1 MNIPGVSAATNYAA
15 VQSSR
20 LTQLSSGSTA
30 VKQEGTDFYSMQK
43 NLITKSLCASDNDYT
58 KEDAIMKQWN
68 KQGSFNLYDY
78 MNGGKV
84 NLQDPN
90 PSAEVLQEFEKQLQA
105 SGVQK
110 EVDWSGLMFDL
121 RGIGFD
127 ADAAAYT
134 IGADNFSRK
143 VDYLASRYVAVEDK
157 IKSTTTGDTQAE
169 QLKKLDE
176 IYKSALGEIADGY
189 SGIVGSFLEENGVN
203 GEKGKIYASIVSGVE
218 SRIEE
223 YRKGLSGNA
232 ALEGLKG
239 TQDQWLLND
248 DAYVASVLR
257 ESASTPTNS
266 PAKSADAPYT
276 LNDLNAL
283 GQYVSALSTMEKP
296 NNANIYTMD
305 EARIGLDFSM
315 LAMKADT
322 LRSSGGI
329 SETMAGLLQKTADGF
344 MKSFL
349 DRLDSQLSESR
360 KAGAAAG
367 DRAGFAALD
376 RNMVWNV
383 YNQTMQHYRDSGDAM
398 QALIKGAKYGAE
410 KISAKSADGA
420 YRHQNSVAYWSN
432 FFGKSAS
439 HFGAYES
446 SDSTFQKYLTD
457 WADFQSGLIGGEVAG
472 IDVKA

>member
-1 MNIPGVSAATNYAA
+1 MNISGVSAATNYAA

-30 VKQEGTDFYSMQK
+30 AKQEGTDFYSIQK
-43 NLITKSLCASDNDYT
+43 NLLKRSLCASDNDYT

-84 NLQDPN
+84 KLQDPN
-90 PSAEVLQEFEKQLQA
+90 PSAEVLREFEKQLQT
-105 SGVQK
+105 SGIQK
-110 EVDWSGLMFDL
+110 EVDWSGLTSDL

-134 IGADNFSRK
+134 IGADDFSRK

-176 IYKSALGEIADGY
+176 LYQSALGEIADGY

-203 GEKGKIYASIVSGVE
+203 GEREKIYASIVSGVG
-218 SRIEE
+218 SKIEE
-223 YRKGLSGNA
+223 YRKGLADNST
-232 ALEGLKG
+232 LEGLRG

-257 ESASTPTNS
+257 GSASTPVNS

-276 LNDLNAL
+276 LNDVNAL
-283 GQYVSALSTMEKP
+283 GQYVSALSAMEKP
-296 NNANIYTMD
+296 NNTNVYTMD

-315 LAMKADT
+315 IAMKADT
-322 LRSSGGI
+322 LRNSSSI
-329 SETMAGLLQKTADGF
+329 SGTMADLLQKTADGF

-349 DRLDSQLSESR
+349 DRLDSQLSASR
-360 KAGAAAG
+360 KVGVGVG
-367 DRAGFAALD
+367 DQAGFAALD

-383 YNQTMQHYRDSGDAM
+383 YNQTMTGGDHD
-398 QALIKGAKYGAE
+398 E
-410 KISAKSADGA
+410 
-420 YRHQNSVAYWSN
+420 
-432 FFGKSAS
+432 
-439 HFGAYES
+439 
-446 SDSTFQKYLTD
+446 
-457 WADFQSGLIGGEVAG
+457 
-472 IDVKA
+472 

>member
-1 MNIPGVSAATNYAA
+1 MNISGVSAATNYAA

-30 VKQEGTDFYSMQK
+30 AVKQEGTDFYSMQK
-43 NLITKSLCASDNDYT
+43 NLITASLCASDNSYT
-58 KEDAIMKQWN
+58 KEDAVMKQWN
-68 KQGSFNLYDY
+68 KQGSFNLYDV

-90 PSAEVLQEFEKQLQA
+90 PSAEALREFEKQLQT
-105 SGVQK
+105 SGIQK

-134 IGADNFSRK
+134 IGADDFSRK

-176 IYKSALGEIADGY
+176 MYQSALGEIADGY
-189 SGIVGSFLEENGVN
+189 SGIVGSFLEENGVS
-203 GEKGKIYASIVSGVE
+203 GEKGKIYSSIVSGVE

-223 YRKGLSGNA
+223 YRKGLTGNA
-232 ALEGLKG
+232 TLEGLKG

-257 ESASTPTNS
+257 ESVSTPATS
-266 PAKSADAPYT
+266 QAKAAGAPYT
-276 LNDLNAL
+276 LNDLTAL
-283 GQYVSALSTMEKP
+283 GQYASTLSAMEKP
-296 NNANIYTMD
+296 NNANVYTMD

-315 LAMKADT
+315 IAMKADA

-329 SETMAGLLQKTADGF
+329 SDTMAGLLQKATDGF

-349 DRLDSQLSESR
+349 DRLDGQLSANR

-376 RNMVWNV
+376 RNAVWDV
-383 YNQTMQHYRDSGDAM
+383 YNQAMQHYRGSGDAI
-398 QALIKGAKYGAE
+398 QALIKGAEYGAA
-410 KISAKSADGA
+410 KASAQSAGA
-420 YRHQNSVAYWSN
+420 YRYQNSVSYWTN
-432 FFGKSAS
+432 FFGKGAS
-439 HFGAYES
+439 RFGAYES
-446 SDSTFQKYLTD
+446 PDSTFQKYLTD
-457 WADFQSGLIGGEVAG
+457 WADFQSGLIGGGVAG
-472 IDVKA
+472 IDIKA

>member
-20 LTQLSSGSTA
+20 LTQLSSGSAA

-110 EVDWSGLMFDL
+110 EVDWSGLTSDL

-134 IGADNFSRK
+134 IGADDFSRK

-176 IYKSALGEIADGY
+176 LYQSALGEIADGY

-203 GEKGKIYASIVSGVE
+203 GEREKIYTSIVSGVG
-218 SRIEE
+218 SKIEE
-223 YRKGLSGNA
+223 YRKGLADNST
-232 ALEGLKG
+232 LEGLKG

-257 ESASTPTNS
+257 GSASTPVNS

-276 LNDLNAL
+276 LNDVNAL
-283 GQYVSALSTMEKP
+283 GQYVSALSAMEKP
-296 NNANIYTMD
+296 NNTNVYTMD

-315 LAMKADT
+315 IAMKADT
-322 LRSSGGI
+322 LRNSNSISG
-329 SETMAGLLQKTADGF
+329 TMADLLQKTADGF

-349 DRLDSQLSESR
+349 DRLDSQLSASR
-360 KAGAAAG
+360 KAGIGVG
-367 DRAGFAALD
+367 DQAGFAALD

-398 QALIKGAKYGAE
+398 QALIKGAEYGAE
-410 KISAKSADGA
+410 KISAQSTDGA
-420 YRHQNSVAYWSN
+420 YRHQNNTAYWTN

-439 HFGAYES
+439 RLGAYES
-446 SDSTFQKYLTD
+446 PDSTFQKYLTD
-457 WADFQSGLIGGEVAG
+457 WTNFQSSLIGGEVAG